1 MGSLTTDEVGALE
14 VVDREL
20 DGPHGPLRVRTYVQ
34 ADNPPLAGFVWVHGG
49 AFAFGDL
56 DMPEADWVA
65 RRIAA
70 SGIPVVSVDYQLA
83 GTSGFPADAGVEP
96 KDGVLFPVASEEVSF
111 AFEWAARSGEFGV
124 PEGSWSLGG
133 ASAGANLSAGAA
145 LRLRDEGRA
154 QPRSLVLAYP
164 LVHAELPP
172 HRPELAEKIAALP
185 SPDFPPEAVLA
196 INVNYV
202 GDPAVLASPYAF
214 AGTQDLHRLPPVFI
228 LNSDADSLRSSGE
241 LFASELAAAG
251 VDLLLI
257 REDDTRH
264 GHLNEPGTL
273 GAVRSIERLVAW
285 LIPNPLV
292 GVAHETSR
300 SSGAAAS

>member
-1 MGSLTTDEVGALE
+1 MTDAEIGALE
-14 VVDREL
+14 VHDREIE
-20 DGPHGPLRVRTYVQ
+20 GPHGPLRVRTYRQ
-34 ADNPPLAGFVWVHGG
+34 LDNPPLAGFVWVHGG

-65 RRIAA
+65 RQIAA

-83 GTSGFPADAGVEP
+83 PTTGLAPHLDVGPREGVQ
-96 KDGVLFPVASEEVSF
+96 FPVASEEVSA
-111 AFEWAARSGEFGV
+111 AFEWAATSADLGV
-124 PEGSWSLGG
+124 PEGHWSLGG
-133 ASAGANLSAGAA
+133 ASAGANLSAGAS
-145 LRLRDEGRA
+145 LRLRDEGRV
-154 QPRSLVLAYP
+154 QPRSIVLAYP

-172 HRPELAEKIAALP
+172 HRPELAAKIEALP
-185 SPDFPPEAVLA
+185 QEARFEPESVLA
-196 INVNYV
+196 ININYV
-202 GDPAVLASPYAF
+202 GEPAVLASPYAF
-214 AGTQDLHRLPPVFI
+214 AGTQDLHGLPPVFI

-264 GHLNEPGTL
+264 GHLDEPGTP
-273 GAVRSIERLVAW
+273 GATRSIERIVAW

-292 GVAHETSR
+292 GTAHETS
-300 SSGAAAS
+300 SHSGAASS

>member
-1 MGSLTTDEVGALE
+1 MTDHEIGSLEVT
-14 VVDREL
+14 DREI
-20 DGPHGPLRVRTYVQ
+20 DGPHGPLRVRTYRQ
-34 ADNPPLAGFVWVHGG
+34 LDNEPLAGFVWVHGG

-65 RRIAA
+65 RQIAA

-83 GTSGFPADAGVEP
+83 GTTGFAGLGGDVEIEHRE
-96 KDGVLFPVASEEVSF
+96 GVLFPVASEEVSA
-111 AFEWAARSGEFGV
+111 AFEWAATSGEFGV
-124 PEGSWSLGG
+124 PEGHWSLGG
-133 ASAGANLSAGAA
+133 ASAGANLSAGAS
-145 LRLRDEGRA
+145 LRLRDEGRP
-154 QPRSLVLAYP
+154 QPRSIVLAYP

-172 HRPELAEKIAALP
+172 HRPELAGKVAALP
-185 SPDFPPEAVLA
+185 GPDFPPEAVLA

-214 AGTQDLHRLPPVFI
+214 AGTQDLHGLPPVFI

-264 GHLNEPGTL
+264 GHLNDPGSP
-273 GAVRSIERLVAW
+273 GATRSIERIVAW

-292 GVAHETSR
+292 GTAHETSQN
-300 SSGAAAS
+300 SGAAL